1 MQNVPPA
8 WRAMQYVWEWSDE
21 RAINGIESDYSLDP
35 EPQLSG
41 RRAWWEE
48 LTEALKSKEGKMSLS

>member
-8 WRAMQYVWEWSDE
+8 WRAMQYVWDWLDE
-21 RAINGIESDYSLDP
+21 DAITGIEPEYSLDP
-35 EPQLSG
+35 ETQLSA

-48 LTEALKSKEGKMSLS
+48 LTEALKAKEGKMSLS

>member
-8 WRAMQYVWEWSDE
+8 WRAMQYVWGWLDE
-21 RAINGIESDYSLDP
+21 RAFTGIESEYSLDS
-35 EPQLSG
+35 ETQLSE

-48 LTEALKSKEGKMSLS
+48 LTEALKFKEGKMSLS